1 VKIDFEAHR
10 VELPPNRH
18 VGIWSLAPASGPSF
32 ATPLVVASG
41 FGKRMHHLGAIALY
55 AAHNGF
61 VAHRYDPVNHV
72 GMSHGEMADFTMTD
86 GLDSLRA
93 AVDWASARSAG
104 RPVGVVATSLGARVA
119 YRLASES
126 DRVAFVVTAVG
137 VVHLRRTLEVV
148 IGRDWAAVPDAELP
162 EHVEVEKHP
171 IRAQRFVR
179 DAHAAGWY
187 PLDHTMSELA
197 RAPQPIVNFLA
208 EEDTWVDAS
217 EVRDAFTRG
226 SGGPRALYTLARSK
240 HDFGRN
246 PAVARTFLVRATE
259 AAMTLAG
266 RGEASEVREPAFDA
280 LTEQA
285 IFERRIGR
293 AKPAAWP
300 TIEGG
305 SL

>member
-10 VELPPNRH
+10 VELAAGRH
-18 VGIWSLAPASGPSF
+18 VGMWSLRPASGPSF

-41 FGKRMHHLGAIALY
+41 FGRRMHHAGPIALY

-104 RPVGVVATSLGARVA
+104 RPVGVLATSLAARVA
-119 YRLASES
+119 YRLASKS

-137 VVHLRRTLEVV
+137 VVHLRRT
-148 IGRDWAAVPDAELP
+148 
-162 EHVEVEKHP
+162 
-171 IRAQRFVR
+171 QRFVR

-187 PLDHTMSELA
+187 PLDHTVSELA

-208 EEDTWVDAS
+208 EEDTWVDAA

-226 SGGPRALYTLARSK
+226 SSGPREVHTLARSK
-240 HDFGRN
+240 HDFARN

-259 AAMTLAG
+259 AAMALAS
-266 RGEASEVREPAFDA
+266 RGEATEVREPTFDA

-293 AKPAAWP
+293 ARPAASP
-300 TIEGG
+300 MIEGD
-305 SL
+305 SP